1 MVEAADISRVRRMHP
16 SGRAARA
23 AFKQTFL
30 YEPRQFP
37 EPHDAN
43 FLSDCVSGSAVAYVY
58 EPPPRYAP
66 SSPSVSR
73 ADCAGVSPCPLSVAW
88 ESAWANAEHDQRAVS
103 SASCAPPC
111 SRLRCRSASPSYDG
125 PSPSGIWR
133 TVRDVPGPRVRVIR
147 CHAGFSRNDGIG
159 SS

>member
-1 MVEAADISRVRRMHP
+1 MVEAAQISRMRCTHP
-16 SGRAARA
+16 SDRAARA
-23 AFKQTFL
+23 AFRRPFL
-30 YEPRQFP
+30 CGLCQFP
-37 EPHDAN
+37 DPHDAN
-43 FLSDCVSGSAVAYVY
+43 FLTVCASGSAVAYVY

-66 SSPSVSR
+66 SSPRVSR
-73 ADCAGVSPCPLSVAW
+73 AAGAGASLCPPSVAR
-88 ESAWANAEHDQRAVS
+88 ESARASAEHGWRAVS

-133 TVRDVPGPRVRVIR
+133 TVRDVPERHGLADH

>member
-1 MVEAADISRVRRMHP
+1 MVEAAEISRVRRMHP

-43 FLSDCVSGSAVAYVY
+43 FLTDCVSGSAVAYVY

-66 SSPSVSR
+66 SSPRVSR
-73 ADCAGVSPCPLSVAW
+73 AAGAGASLCPPSVAR
-88 ESAWANAEHDQRAVS
+88 ESARASAEHGWRAVS
-103 SASCAPPC
+103 GASCAPPC

-125 PSPSGIWR
+125 LAPSGICR

>member
-1 MVEAADISRVRRMHP
+1 MRCTHP
-16 SGRAARA
+16 SDRAARA
-23 AFKQTFL
+23 AFRRPFL
-30 YEPRQFP
+30 YGLCQFP
-37 EPHDAN
+37 DPHDAN
-43 FLSDCVSGSAVAYVY
+43 FLTVCASWSAVAYVY

-73 ADCAGVSPCPLSVAW
+73 ADCAGVSPCSPSVGQK
-88 ESAWANAEHDQRAVS
+88 SPRANVKHDWRLVS
-103 SASCAPPC
+103 SAPCVPPF
-111 SRLRCRSASPSYDG
+111 SHLRCRSASPSYDG
-125 PSPSGIWR
+125 LAPSGIWR